1 MATLGKNQMI
11 SSSQVQA
18 AAASGSGPHGESS
31 HEYSSNNHSHKRL
44 RDESSSNNL
53 NSSYPP
59 EPLGTE
65 MGYLDN
71 NREEEDEDYYD
82 E

>member
-18 AAASGSGPHGESS
+18 VPSGHPGGSS
-31 HEYSSNNHSHKRL
+31 YENSNNQSHNHKRL

-53 NSSYPP
+53 NSHSA

>member
-18 AAASGSGPHGESS
+18 VPSGHPGESS
-31 HEYSSNNHSHKRL
+31 YENSNNQSHSHSQKRL

-53 NSSYPP
+53 NSYPA

-71 NREEEDEDYYD
+71 NREEEDEEYYD